1 MTSIDRSLETR
12 IDSIFVPTSEAFRP
26 LSASGPAARGFDVK
40 LGQLL
45 VKKRIIDE
53 DQLRAVLARQKGDG
67 ARLGEMLVH
76 LGLVSK
82 RDILSS
88 LATQPGFLLDSVAL
102 AQIRPSVAQL
112 IPRRVATRLTCI
124 AVALE
129 DEQLSVAMADPLDFS
144 SIEQISAI
152 TGAHIQPLLAG
163 ATDVDLAIR
172 LHYPAE
178 SEQTLVVR
186 SAGTSIAK
194 RESDALATNEFDA
207 VPHTNEDHFGLV
219 SSAFTSDNIAVTSPG
234 DMADTDGEL
243 PTSVHLQNLLLHEAL
258 RERASDIHIEPRDDH
273 LCVRN
278 RVDGRLVESQIIPK
292 WMHGGLISRFKV
304 LANMDIAERRLPQDG
319 RCRIRLD
326 GRQIDLRVSTL
337 PTRHGEKM
345 VLRILDRS
353 SQMLQLEDLGLA
365 GSDLETLED
374 FIQRPQG
381 MLLVVGPTGS
391 GKTTTLYSVL
401 QRIDA
406 KTQNVITIEDPIEY
420 EIPTINQV
428 QVHEKIGLQFSTVL
442 RSVLRQDPDV
452 VLLGEI
458 RDEDTAQIAVRAALT
473 GHLLLSTLHTNNAV
487 STLTRLLD
495 LEIAP
500 FLLSSSLL
508 GIVSQRLVRRVCPAC
523 TSPYVPDPEALKV
536 LGLSSAEQ
544 YLRGAGCDTCG
555 GRGYKGRIAIF
566 EMLRIT
572 DPLRRAIARGANE
585 QELRRI
591 GADSGMST
599 LSESGAKLVRAG
611 VATAEDVAAVVR
623 DVDWA
628 ECCSNCEGPIEPD
641 FEVCPHCGVDLRTAC
656 PGCGRDT
663 QSDWHTCPYCRTDLP
678 AATKHHRQQLPA
690 ASQHDADDYQRPA
703 IRALGPGKPR

>member
-1 MTSIDRSLETR
+1 
-12 IDSIFVPTSEAFRP
+12 
-26 LSASGPAARGFDVK
+26 VK

-53 DQLRAVLARQKGDG
+53 DQLRAVLARQKGEG
-67 ARLGEMLVH
+67 ARLGEMLVR

-82 RDILSS
+82 RDVLSS

-102 AQIRPSVAQL
+102 AQVRPAVAQL
-112 IPRRVATRLTCI
+112 IPRRVAERLTCI

-129 DEQLSVAMADPLDFS
+129 GDHLSVAMADPLDFS
-144 SIEQISAI
+144 AIEQISAI
-152 TGAHIQPLLAG
+152 TGAGVEPMLAG
-163 ATDVDLAIR
+163 PSDIELAIR

-178 SEQTLVVR
+178 AEQSLIVR
-186 SAGTSIAK
+186 
-194 RESDALATNEFDA
+194 DAD
-207 VPHTNEDHFGLV
+207 
-219 SSAFTSDNIAVTSPG
+219 IAVTVREG
-234 DMADTDGEL
+234 DSLTTTDFDFDEADSSRGSGLVNATKTSDTITLTDPESLESEGGEL

-278 RVDGRLVESQIIPK
+278 RVDGRLVESQVIPK

-319 RCRIRLD
+319 RCRIQIE
-326 GRQIDLRVSTL
+326 GKQIDLRVSTL

-353 SQMLQLEDLGLA
+353 NQLLHLEDLGLA
-365 GSDLETLED
+365 GSDLDALLD
-374 FIQRPQG
+374 LLQRPQG

-401 QRIDA
+401 QRLDA
-406 KTQNVITIEDPIEY
+406 ETQNIITIEDPIEY

-428 QVHEKIGLQFSTVL
+428 QVQEKIGLQFSTIL

-458 RDEDTAQIAVRAALT
+458 RDHETAQIAVRAALT

-487 STLTRLLD
+487 STLVRLTD

-508 GIVSQRLVRRVCPAC
+508 GVLSQRLVRRVCRAC
-523 TSPYVPDPEALKV
+523 ASPYAPDEDALRV

-544 YLRGAGCDTCG
+544 YLRGAGCDVCG

-566 EMLRIT
+566 ELLRVS
-572 DPLRRAIARGANE
+572 DSLRRAIARSASE

-591 GADSGMST
+591 ASDTGMST
-599 LSESGAKLVRAG
+599 LCESGARLVQSGA
-611 VATAEDVAAVVR
+611 ATAEDVAFVVR

-628 ECCSNCEGPIEPD
+628 ATCPRCEGAIEAD
-641 FEVCPHCGVDLRTAC
+641 FEVCPHCAIDLRTAC

-663 QSDWHTCPYCRTDLP
+663 QPGWQTCPYCRADLPSSADRQVAPRLP
-678 AATKHHRQQLPA
+678 AATTA
-690 ASQHDADDYQRPA
+690 EDATTDDDQAKPA
-703 IRALGPGKPR
+703 IRALGPAKGA

>member
-1 MTSIDRSLETR
+1 
-12 IDSIFVPTSEAFRP
+12 
-26 LSASGPAARGFDVK
+26 VK

-53 DQLRAVLARQKGDG
+53 DQLRAVLARQKGEG
-67 ARLGEMLVH
+67 ARLGEMLVR

-82 RDILSS
+82 RDVLSS

-102 AQIRPSVAQL
+102 AQVKPTVAQL
-112 IPRRVATRLTCI
+112 IPRRVAARLTCI

-129 DEQLSVAMADPLDFS
+129 GDRLSVAMADPLDFS
-144 SIEQISAI
+144 AIEQVSAI
-152 TGAHIQPLLAG
+152 TGAHVEPLLSG
-163 ATDVDLAIR
+163 ASDIELAIR
-172 LHYPAE
+172 LHYPADA
-178 SEQTLVVR
+178 EQSLVVR
-186 SAGTSIAK
+186 HAENAVAEREDDTVATS
-194 RESDALATNEFDA
+194 EFDRFSDGA
-207 VPHTNEDHFGLV
+207 EDRFGLV
-219 SSAFTSDNIAVTSPG
+219 SSARTADTIAVANPESME
-234 DMADTDGEL
+234 DDNGEL

-258 RERASDIHIEPRDDH
+258 RERASDIHIEPREDH

-319 RCRIRLD
+319 RCRVQVD
-326 GRQIDLRVSTL
+326 GKQIDLRVSTL

-353 SQMLQLEDLGLA
+353 NQMMLLEDLGLA
-365 GSDLETLED
+365 GDDLTTLED

-401 QRIDA
+401 QRLDS
-406 KTQNVITIEDPIEY
+406 KTQNIITIEDPIEY

-428 QVHEKIGLQFSTVL
+428 QVQEKIGLQFSTIL

-458 RDEDTAQIAVRAALT
+458 RDHETSQIAVRAALT

-508 GIVSQRLVRRVCPAC
+508 GVVSQRLVRRVCPAC
-523 TSPYVPDPEALKV
+523 TSPYAPDPDALKV
-536 LGLSSAEQ
+536 LGLSRSEQ
-544 YLRGAGCDTCG
+544 YVHGIGCDACG

-566 EMLRIT
+566 EMLRIS
-572 DPLRRAIARGANE
+572 DPLRRAIARSASE

-591 GADSGMST
+591 AADSGMST
-599 LSESGAKLVRAG
+599 LSDSGAKLVRAG
-611 VATAEDVAAVVR
+611 VATAEDVAFVVR
-623 DVDWA
+623 DVDWMETCPDCDCA
-628 ECCSNCEGPIEPD
+628 VEPD
-641 FEVCPHCGVDLRTAC
+641 FEACPQCGVDLRTSC
-656 PGCGRDT
+656 PGCGHDT
-663 QSDWHTCPYCRTDLP
+663 QSDWRTCPYCRAELPHEATQRQHRLPPGKTTD
-678 AATKHHRQQLPA
+678 
-690 ASQHDADDYQRPA
+690 DDDFGQPA
-703 IRALGPGKPR
+703 IRALGPGKPN

>member
-1 MTSIDRSLETR
+1 
-12 IDSIFVPTSEAFRP
+12 
-26 LSASGPAARGFDVK
+26 VK

-53 DQLRAVLARQKGDG
+53 DQLRAVLARQKGEG
-67 ARLGEMLVH
+67 ARLGEMLVR

-82 RDILSS
+82 RDVLSS

-102 AQIRPSVAQL
+102 AQVKPAVAQL
-112 IPRRVATRLTCI
+112 IPRRVAERLTCI

-129 DEQLSVAMADPLDFS
+129 GERLSVAMADPLDFS
-144 SIEQISAI
+144 AIEQISAI
-152 TGAHIQPLLAG
+152 TGAQVEPLLAG
-163 ATDVDLAIR
+163 ASDVDLAIR
-172 LHYPAE
+172 LHYPADN
-178 SEQTLVVR
+178 EQTLVVR
-186 SAGTSIAK
+186 RPDVSVME
-194 RESDALATNEFDA
+194 REVDALAERDYDDYDDE
-207 VPHTNEDHFGLV
+207 EDRFGLV
-219 SSAFTSDNIAVTSPG
+219 SSARTSDTITVSRPEDLEDENG
-234 DMADTDGEL
+234 DL

-258 RERASDIHIEPRDDH
+258 RERASDIHIEPRNDH

-292 WMHGGLISRFKV
+292 WMHGGLVSRFKV
-304 LANMDIAERRLPQDG
+304 LASMDIAERRLPQDG
-319 RCRIRLD
+319 RCRIQMD
-326 GRQIDLRVSTL
+326 GKQIDLRISTL

-353 SQMLQLEDLGLA
+353 HQMMALEDLGLS
-365 GSDLETLED
+365 GNDLHTLED

-401 QRIDA
+401 QRMDS
-406 KTQNVITIEDPIEY
+406 KTQNIVTIEDPIEY

-428 QVHEKIGLQFSTVL
+428 QVQEKIGLQFSTVL

-458 RDEDTAQIAVRAALT
+458 RDQDTAQIAVRAALT

-487 STLTRLLD
+487 NTLTRLLD

-500 FLLSSSLL
+500 FLLSASLL
-508 GIVSQRLVRRVCPAC
+508 GVVSQRLVRRVCPQC
-523 TSPYVPDPEALKV
+523 TSPYAPDSDALKV
-536 LGLSSAEQ
+536 LGLSASEQ
-544 YLRGAGCDTCG
+544 YMHGTGCDACG

-572 DPLRRAIARGANE
+572 DPLRRAIARSATE

-591 GADSGMST
+591 AADSGMST
-599 LSESGAKLVRAG
+599 LNESGAKLVRAG
-611 VATAEDVAAVVR
+611 VATAEDVSYVVR
-623 DVDWA
+623 DVDWTDS
-628 ECCSNCEGPIEPD
+628 CGSCGGSIEPD
-641 FEVCPHCGVDLRTAC
+641 FEVCPHCGTDLRNSC
-656 PGCGRDT
+656 PGCGHDT
-663 QSDWHTCPYCRTDLP
+663 QSGWRTCPYCRADLSSDPDQRHRLP
-678 AATKHHRQQLPA
+678 AAQNT
-690 ASQHDADDYQRPA
+690 DDERYVKPA
-703 IRALGPGKPR
+703 IRALGPGKPS

>member
-1 MTSIDRSLETR
+1 
-12 IDSIFVPTSEAFRP
+12 
-26 LSASGPAARGFDVK
+26 VK

-53 DQLRAVLARQKGDG
+53 DQLRAVLARQKGEG
-67 ARLGEMLVH
+67 ARLGEMLVR

-82 RDILSS
+82 RDVLSS

-102 AQIRPSVAQL
+102 AQVKPAVAQL
-112 IPRRVATRLTCI
+112 IPRRVAERLTCI
-124 AVALE
+124 AVALDGE
-129 DEQLSVAMADPLDFS
+129 RLSVAMADPLDFS
-144 SIEQISAI
+144 AIEQISAI
-152 TGAHIQPLLAG
+152 TGTDVEPLLAG
-163 ATDVDLAIR
+163 SSDVELAIR

-178 SEQTLVVR
+178 SEQSLVVR
-186 SAGTSIAK
+186 NSDFSITQ
-194 RESDALATNEFDA
+194 RQSGSLTVDGFDFDA
-207 VPHTNEDHFGLV
+207 DDDRFGLV
-219 SSAFTSDNIAVTSPG
+219 SSSRASDSLTVSSPEALES
-234 DMADTDGEL
+234 DAGEL

-258 RERASDIHIEPRDDH
+258 RERASDIHIEPRSDH

-278 RVDGRLVESQIIPK
+278 RVDGRLVESQVIPK

-304 LANMDIAERRLPQDG
+304 IANMDIAERRLPQDG
-319 RCRIRLD
+319 RCRIQIE
-326 GRQIDLRVSTL
+326 GKQIDLRVSTL

-353 SQMLQLEDLGLA
+353 NQLMRLEDLGLA
-365 GSDLETLED
+365 GEDLEALLD

-401 QRIDA
+401 QRMDA
-406 KTQNVITIEDPIEY
+406 RSQNIITIEDPIEY

-428 QVHEKIGLQFSTVL
+428 QVQEKIGLQFSTIL

-458 RDEDTAQIAVRAALT
+458 RDHDTAQIAVRAALT

-487 STLTRLLD
+487 STLVRLLD

-508 GIVSQRLVRRVCPAC
+508 GVVSQRLVRRVCPHC
-523 TSPYVPDPEALKV
+523 TVPYTPDSDALKV
-536 LGLSSAEQ
+536 LGLSVAGKK
-544 YLRGAGCDTCG
+544 YVHGAGCDACG

-572 DPLRRAIARGANE
+572 DPMRRAIARSASE

-591 GADSGMST
+591 AVDTGMTTLSDSG
-599 LSESGAKLVRAG
+599 AAQVRNG
-611 VATAEDVAAVVR
+611 VATAEDVAFMVR
-623 DVDWA
+623 DVDWSA
-628 ECCSNCEGPIEPD
+628 TCPRCDGAIEPD
-641 FEVCPHCGVDLRTAC
+641 FEVCPHCGIDLRSAC
-656 PGCGRDT
+656 PGCGKDT
-663 QSDWHTCPYCRTDLP
+663 QPSWQTCPYCRTGLAAAVPRRPQKRLP
-678 AATKHHRQQLPA
+678 AATA
-690 ASQHDADDYQRPA
+690 DDDADGDLKQPV
-703 IRALGPGKPR
+703 IRALGPAQSS

>member
-1 MTSIDRSLETR
+1 
-12 IDSIFVPTSEAFRP
+12 
-26 LSASGPAARGFDVK
+26 VK

-53 DQLRAVLARQKGDG
+53 DQLRAVLARQKGEG
-67 ARLGEMLVH
+67 ARLGEMLVR

-82 RDILSS
+82 RDVLSS

-102 AQIRPSVAQL
+102 AQVKPAVAQL
-112 IPRRVATRLTCI
+112 IPRRVAERLTCI
-124 AVALE
+124 AVALDGE
-129 DEQLSVAMADPLDFS
+129 RLSVAMADPLDFS
-144 SIEQISAI
+144 AIEQISAI
-152 TGAHIQPLLAG
+152 TGTDVEPLLAG
-163 ATDVDLAIR
+163 SSDVELAIR

-178 SEQTLVVR
+178 SEQSLVVR
-186 SAGTSIAK
+186 NSDLSMTQRQS
-194 RESDALATNEFDA
+194 ESLTVDGFDF
-207 VPHTNEDHFGLV
+207 DDDRFGLV
-219 SSAFTSDNIAVTSPG
+219 SSSRASDNLTVSSPE
-234 DMADTDGEL
+234 ALESEAGEL

-258 RERASDIHIEPRDDH
+258 RERASDIHIEPRSDH

-278 RVDGRLVESQIIPK
+278 RVDGRLVESQVIPK

-319 RCRIRLD
+319 RCRIQIE
-326 GRQIDLRVSTL
+326 GKQIDLRVSTL

-353 SQMLQLEDLGLA
+353 NQLMRLEDLGLA
-365 GSDLETLED
+365 GEDLDALLD

-401 QRIDA
+401 QRMDA
-406 KTQNVITIEDPIEY
+406 RSQNIITIEDPIEY

-428 QVHEKIGLQFSTVL
+428 QVQEKIGLQFSTVL

-458 RDEDTAQIAVRAALT
+458 RDHDTAQIAVRAALT

-487 STLTRLLD
+487 STLVRLLD

-508 GIVSQRLVRRVCPAC
+508 GVVSQRLVRRVCPDCAV
-523 TSPYVPDPEALKV
+523 PYTPDSDALKV
-536 LGLSSAEQ
+536 LGLSVAGKK
-544 YLRGAGCDTCG
+544 YMHGAGCDACG
-555 GRGYKGRIAIF
+555 DRGYKGRIAIF

-572 DPLRRAIARGANE
+572 DPMRRAIARSASE

-591 GADSGMST
+591 AIDTSMTTLSDSGAT
-599 LSESGAKLVRAG
+599 QVRNG
-611 VATAEDVAAVVR
+611 VATAEDVAFMVR
-623 DVDWA
+623 DVDWSA
-628 ECCSNCEGPIEPD
+628 TCPRCDAAIEPD
-641 FEVCPHCGVDLRTAC
+641 FEVCPHCGIDLRSAC
-656 PGCGRDT
+656 PGCGKDT
-663 QSDWHTCPYCRTDLP
+663 QPSWQTCPYCRTGLSAAVPRRRQQRLP
-678 AATKHHRQQLPA
+678 AATI
-690 ASQHDADDYQRPA
+690 DADDDGGLKQPA
-703 IRALGPGKPR
+703 IRALGPAQSS

>member
-1 MTSIDRSLETR
+1 
-12 IDSIFVPTSEAFRP
+12 
-26 LSASGPAARGFDVK
+26 VK

-53 DQLRAVLARQKGDG
+53 DQLRAVLARQKGEG
-67 ARLGEMLVH
+67 ARLGEMLVR

-82 RDILSS
+82 RDVLSS

-102 AQIRPSVAQL
+102 AQVKPAVAQL
-112 IPRRVATRLTCI
+112 IPRRVAERLTCI

-129 DEQLSVAMADPLDFS
+129 GERLSVAMADPLDFS
-144 SIEQISAI
+144 AIEQVSAI
-152 TGAHIQPLLAG
+152 TGALVEPLLAG
-163 ATDVDLAIR
+163 ASDVELAIR
-172 LHYPAE
+172 LHYPAD
-178 SEQTLVVR
+178 SEQTLMVR
-186 SAGTSIAK
+186 TPDVAVME
-194 RESDALATNEFDA
+194 REVDALAERDYDDYDGEE
-207 VPHTNEDHFGLV
+207 EDRFGLV
-219 SSAFTSDNIAVTSPG
+219 SAARTSDTITVSHPEEME
-234 DMADTDGEL
+234 DDSGEL

-258 RERASDIHIEPRDDH
+258 RERASDIHIEPRNDH

-292 WMHGGLISRFKV
+292 WMHGGLVSRFKV

-319 RCRIRLD
+319 RCRIQMD
-326 GRQIDLRVSTL
+326 GKQIDLRVSTL

-353 SQMLQLEDLGLA
+353 NQMMVLEDLGLS
-365 GSDLETLED
+365 GNDLHTLED

-401 QRIDA
+401 QRMDS
-406 KTQNVITIEDPIEY
+406 KTQNIITIEDPIEY

-428 QVHEKIGLQFSTVL
+428 QVQEKIGLRFSTVL

-458 RDEDTAQIAVRAALT
+458 RDQDTAQIAVRAALT

-500 FLLSSSLL
+500 FLLSASLL
-508 GIVSQRLVRRVCPAC
+508 GVVSQRLVRRVCPQC
-523 TSPYVPDPEALKV
+523 TSLYAPDADALKV
-536 LGLSSAEQ
+536 LGLSASEQ
-544 YLRGAGCDTCG
+544 YMHGTGCNACG

-572 DPLRRAIARGANE
+572 DPLRRAIARNASE

-591 GADSGMST
+591 AADSGMST
-599 LSESGAKLVRAG
+599 LNDSGAKLVRAG
-611 VATAEDVAAVVR
+611 VATAEDVAYVVR
-623 DVDWA
+623 DVDWT
-628 ECCSNCEGPIEPD
+628 ESCTNCGRSIEPD
-641 FEVCPHCGVDLRTAC
+641 FEVCPHCGIDLRTAC
-656 PGCGRDT
+656 PGCGHDT
-663 QSDWHTCPYCRTDLP
+663 QSGWRTCPYCRADLSSDSDQRHRLP
-678 AATKHHRQQLPA
+678 AAQDP
-690 ASQHDADDYQRPA
+690 DDDGFGQPA
-703 IRALGPGKPR
+703 IRALGPGKPN

>member
-1 MTSIDRSLETR
+1 M
-12 IDSIFVPTSEAFRP
+12 
-26 LSASGPAARGFDVK
+26 K

-53 DQLRAVLARQKGDG
+53 DQLRAVLARQKGEG
-67 ARLGEMLVH
+67 ARFGEMLVR

-82 RDILSS
+82 RDVLSS
-88 LATQPGFLLDSVAL
+88 LATQPGFLLDTVAL
-102 AQIRPSVAQL
+102 AQVKPAVAQL
-112 IPRRVATRLTCI
+112 IPRRVAERLTCI

-129 DEQLSVAMADPLDFS
+129 GDRLSVAMADPLDFS
-144 SIEQISAI
+144 AIEQVSAI
-152 TGAHIQPLLAG
+152 TGAHVEPLLSG
-163 ATDVDLAIR
+163 ASDVELALR

-178 SEQTLVVR
+178 NEQALVVR
-186 SAGTSIAK
+186 APEVAVAE
-194 RESDALATNEFDA
+194 RERDALATSAIE
-207 VPHTNEDHFGLV
+207 PEEDDRFGLV
-219 SSAFTSDNIAVTSPG
+219 SVSRTSENIAIANPEDMEDEEG
-234 DMADTDGEL
+234 DL

-278 RVDGRLVESQIIPK
+278 RVDGRLVETQTVPK

-304 LANMDIAERRLPQDG
+304 LANMDISERRLPQDG
-319 RCRIRLD
+319 RCRIQMD
-326 GRQIDLRVSTL
+326 SRQIDLRVSTL

-353 SQMLQLEDLGLA
+353 NQMMPLEDLGLS
-365 GSDLETLED
+365 GHDLETLED

-401 QRIDA
+401 QRLDA
-406 KTQNVITIEDPIEY
+406 KTQNVVTIEDPIEY
-420 EIPTINQV
+420 EIPTISQV
-428 QVHEKIGLQFSTVL
+428 QVQEKIGLQFSTVL

-458 RDEDTAQIAVRAALT
+458 RDEETAQIAVRAALT

-495 LEIAP
+495 LDIAP

-508 GIVSQRLVRRVCPAC
+508 GVVSQRLVRRVCPAC
-523 TSPYVPDPEALKV
+523 TSPYAPDPEALKV
-536 LGLSSAEQ
+536 LGLSSSEQ
-544 YLRGAGCDTCG
+544 YTRGSGCDACG

-566 EMLRIT
+566 EMLRLT
-572 DPLRRAIARGANE
+572 DALRRAVARGANE

-591 GADSGMST
+591 GTDSGMSS
-599 LSESGAKLVRAG
+599 LNDSGGKLVRAG
-611 VATAEDVAAVVR
+611 VATAEDVAFVVR
-623 DVDWA
+623 DVDWT
-628 ECCSNCEGPIEPD
+628 ETCGTCEGPIEPD
-641 FEVCPHCGVDLRTAC
+641 FEVCPHCGIDLRTAC

-663 QSDWHTCPYCRTDLP
+663 QSDWHTCPYCRIDLP
-678 AATKHHRQQLPA
+678 GAGRTHQHQLPA
-690 ASQHDADDYQRPA
+690 ASQSDDDDSQQRA
-703 IRALGPGKPR
+703 IRALGPGQPS

>member
-1 MTSIDRSLETR
+1 M
-12 IDSIFVPTSEAFRP
+12 
-26 LSASGPAARGFDVK
+26 K

-53 DQLRAVLARQKGDG
+53 DQLRAVLARQKGEG
-67 ARLGEMLVH
+67 ARLGEMLVR

-82 RDILSS
+82 RDVLSS

-102 AQIRPSVAQL
+102 AQIKPAVAQL
-112 IPRRVATRLTCI
+112 IPRRVAERLTCI
-124 AVALE
+124 AAAL
-129 DEQLSVAMADPLDFS
+129 DGDRLSVAMADPLDFS
-144 SIEQISAI
+144 AIEQITAI
-152 TGAHIQPLLAG
+152 TGAHVEPLLSG
-163 ATDVDLAIR
+163 ASDVELAIR
-172 LHYPAE
+172 LHYPTE
-178 SEQTLVVR
+178 SDKALVVR
-186 SAGTSIAK
+186 GPGVSIAE
-194 RESDALATNEFDA
+194 RDDDTLATNEFDA
-207 VPHTNEDHFGLV
+207 FDLPDELDRYGLV
-219 SSAFTSDNIAVTSPG
+219 SGGRVSGDLLVSDPN
-234 DMADTDGEL
+234 DMEDESGEL

-258 RERASDIHIEPRDDH
+258 RDRASDIHLEPRNDH

-278 RVDGRLVESQIIPK
+278 RVDGRLVESQVIPK

-319 RCRIRLD
+319 RCRIQLD
-326 GRQIDLRVSTL
+326 GKHIDLRVSTL

-353 SQMLQLEDLGLA
+353 NQLLAFEELGL
-365 GSDLETLED
+365 SSNDLETLED
-374 FIQRPQG
+374 FIHRPQG

-401 QRIDA
+401 QRLDA

-428 QVHEKIGLQFSTVL
+428 QVHERIGLEFSTVL

-458 RDEDTAQIAVRAALT
+458 RDQDTAQVAVRAALT

-508 GIVSQRLVRRVCPAC
+508 GVVSQRLVRRVCPAC
-523 TSPYVPDPEALKV
+523 TSPYVPDPDALKV
-536 LGLSSAEQ
+536 LGLSAAEQ
-544 YLRGAGCDTCG
+544 YTRGTGCDACD

-566 EMLRIT
+566 EMLRVT
-572 DPLRRAIARGANE
+572 DPLRRVIARGGNE

-591 GADSGMST
+591 AIDSGMST
-599 LSESGAKLVRAG
+599 LSESGARLVKAG
-611 VATAEDVAAVVR
+611 VATAEDVAFVVR

-628 ECCSNCEGPIEPD
+628 ESCGNCEGSVEPD

-663 QSDWHTCPYCRTDLP
+663 QNDWRTCPYCRIDLP
-678 AATKHHRQQLPA
+678 DHAKQHRPQLPPA
-690 ASQHDADDYQRPA
+690 AIGDSHSGDDFEHRA
-703 IRALGPGKPR
+703 IRALKPGKTG

>member
-1 MTSIDRSLETR
+1 M
-12 IDSIFVPTSEAFRP
+12 
-26 LSASGPAARGFDVK
+26 K

-53 DQLRAVLARQKGDG
+53 DQLRAVLARQKGEG
-67 ARLGEMLVH
+67 ARLGEMLVR

-82 RDILSS
+82 RDVLSS

-102 AQIRPSVAQL
+102 AQVKPAVAQL
-112 IPRRVATRLTCI
+112 VPRRVAERLTCI
-124 AVALE
+124 AVALDGE
-129 DEQLSVAMADPLDFS
+129 RLSVAMADPLDFS
-144 SIEQISAI
+144 AIEQVSAI
-152 TGAHIQPLLAG
+152 TGAQVEPLLAG
-163 ATDVDLAIR
+163 ASDVELAIR

-178 SEQTLVVR
+178 VEQGLVVR
-186 SAGTSIAK
+186 TAELAMAA
-194 RESDALATNEFDA
+194 RETEALATSEVEGTDA
-207 VPHTNEDHFGLV
+207 DHEAFGLV
-219 SSAFTSDNIAVTSPG
+219 SSARASDSIAITTPEDLDEEG
-234 DMADTDGEL
+234 DL

-258 RERASDIHIEPRDDH
+258 RERASDIHIEPRPDH

-278 RVDGRLVESQIIPK
+278 RVDGRLIESQVVPK

-319 RCRIRLD
+319 RCRIQVESK
-326 GRQIDLRVSTL
+326 QINLRVSTL

-353 SQMLQLEDLGLA
+353 NQLLRLEDLGLA
-365 GSDLETLED
+365 GNDLETLQD

-401 QRIDA
+401 QQLDA
-406 KTQNVITIEDPIEY
+406 KTQNIITIEDPIEY

-458 RDEDTAQIAVRAALT
+458 RDNETAQIAVRAALT

-508 GIVSQRLVRRVCPAC
+508 GVVSQRLVRRVCPAC

-536 LGLSSAEQ
+536 LGLPSSEQ
-544 YLRGAGCDTCG
+544 YTRGKGCEACG
-555 GRGYKGRIAIF
+555 DRGYKGRIAIF
-566 EMLRIT
+566 EMLRVT
-572 DPLRRAIARGANE
+572 DPLRRAIARSANE

-591 GADSGMST
+591 AAESGMST
-599 LSESGAKLVRAG
+599 LADSGAKLVKAG
-611 VATAEDVAAVVR
+611 VATAEDVAFVVR
-623 DVDWA
+623 DVEWS
-628 ECCSNCEGPIEPD
+628 ECCPSCEGPIEPD
-641 FEVCPHCGVDLRTAC
+641 FEGCPHCGIDLRTAC

-663 QSDWHTCPYCRTDLP
+663 QADWHTCPYCRTTLP
-678 AATKHHRQQLPA
+678 KVGDQDRHQLPA
-690 ASQHDADDYQRPA
+690 AGASDSGDDDFEQPA
-703 IRALGPGKPR
+703 IRALGPAQPS

>member
-1 MTSIDRSLETR
+1 M
-12 IDSIFVPTSEAFRP
+12 
-26 LSASGPAARGFDVK
+26 K

-53 DQLRAVLARQKGDG
+53 DQLRAVLARQKGEG
-67 ARLGEMLVH
+67 ARLGEMLVR

-82 RDILSS
+82 RDVLSS

-102 AQIRPSVAQL
+102 AQVRPAVAQL
-112 IPRRVATRLTCI
+112 IPRRVAERLACI

-129 DEQLSVAMADPLDFS
+129 DDYLSVAMANPLDFS
-144 SIEQISAI
+144 AVEQISAI
-152 TGAHIQPLLAG
+152 TGTRVEPLLAG
-163 ATDVDLAIR
+163 ASDVELALR

-178 SEQTLVVR
+178 AQDEQSLVVR
-186 SAGTSIAK
+186 AAELSVAE
-194 RESDALATNEFDA
+194 RQSDALATSGLPSDTE
-207 VPHTNEDHFGLV
+207 EDPFGLV
-219 SSAFTSDNIAVTSPG
+219 TSAHSSENITVTDPEDVEG
-234 DMADTDGEL
+234 EDGEFL
-243 PTSVHLQNLLLHEAL
+243 TSVHLQNLLLHEAL

-319 RCRIRLD
+319 RCRIHVD
-326 GRQIDLRVSTL
+326 NRQIDLRVSTL

-353 SQMLQLEDLGLA
+353 NQMLPLEELGLS
-365 GSDLETLED
+365 GHDLDTLED

-401 QRIDA
+401 QRVDA
-406 KTQNVITIEDPIEY
+406 KTQNVVTIEDPIEY

-428 QVHEKIGLQFSTVL
+428 QVHEKIGLHFSTVL

-458 RDEDTAQIAVRAALT
+458 RDEETAQIAVRAALT

-487 STLTRLLD
+487 STLSRLLD
-495 LEIAP
+495 LGIAP

-508 GIVSQRLVRRVCPAC
+508 GVVSQRLVRRVCPAC
-523 TSPYVPDPEALKV
+523 TSPYAPDPEALKV
-536 LGLSSAEQ
+536 LSLSTSEQ
-544 YLRGAGCDTCG
+544 YMHGIGCDACG

-566 EMLRIT
+566 EMLRVT
-572 DPLRRAIARGANE
+572 DAVRRAIARSANE

-591 GADSGMST
+591 ATDAGMSSLNDSG
-599 LSESGAKLVRAG
+599 GKLVRAG
-611 VATAEDVAAVVR
+611 VATAEDVAFVVR
-623 DVDWA
+623 ELDWT
-628 ECCSNCEGPIEPD
+628 ESCGNCEGPIEPD
-641 FEVCPHCGVDLRTAC
+641 FEVCPHCGIDLRTAC

-663 QSDWHTCPYCRTDLP
+663 QSAWHTCPYCRVDLP
-678 AATKHHRQQLPA
+678 GAALSHQQQLPPA
-690 ASQHDADDYQRPA
+690 KRIDDDNFQQSA
-703 IRALGPGKPR
+703 IRALGPGGPR